1 MFRSGLLDVRLL
13 SELQQISKGVIAAS
27 GTSSEGVNPSPMGSS
42 NVYGASSSDLEDMV
56 NDILT

>member
-1 MFRSGLLDVRLL
+1 MLDVRLL

-42 NVYGASSSDLEDMV
+42 NAYGASSSDLEDMV